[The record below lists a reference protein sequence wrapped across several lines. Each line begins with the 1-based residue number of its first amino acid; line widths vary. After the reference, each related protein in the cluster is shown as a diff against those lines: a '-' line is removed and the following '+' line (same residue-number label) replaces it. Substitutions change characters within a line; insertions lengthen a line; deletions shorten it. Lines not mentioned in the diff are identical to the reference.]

1 MAKIVF
7 YRQKSS
13 CIGREVGVK
22 SSMQFS
28 KFRPLVCAAVFCAG
42 FIYVHAQ
49 DNPAQAAARA
59 SLDAQM
65 RALDAQQKVSSNVTA
80 SPAVADTAAQ
90 ARAMEAL
97 QEKMAALDA
106 QQKVS
111 SNVTASPAVADT
123 AAQARAMEALQ
134 EKMAALDAQQKA
146 ETTAAAS
153 SDNAAQTATRAAL
166 ENKLRELNAQ
176 QAAMNAGKLAA
187 AAPVQSPVI
196 ATPPAGANYPGK
208 ELGLPPITAPPLPI
222 SAAKDAR
229 LQALL
234 AKYLA
239 DQVTAAEYQSNRAEI
254 LAEP

>member
-65 RALDAQQKVSSNVTA
+65 R
-80 SPAVADTAAQ
+80 
-90 ARAMEAL
+90 
-97 QEKMAALDA
+97 ALDA

>member
-1 MAKIVF
+1 
-7 YRQKSS
+7 
-13 CIGREVGVK
+13 
-22 SSMQFS
+22 MQFS

-59 SLDAQM
+59 SLDAKM
-65 RALDAQQKVSSNVTA
+65 RALDAQQGSTNMAAPPSDTAAQAKAMEALQEKMAELDAQQKVSSNVTA
-80 SPAVADTAAQ
+80 PPAVADTAAQ

-97 QEKMAALDA
+97 QEKMA
-106 QQKVS
+106 
-111 SNVTASPAVADT
+111 
-123 AAQARAMEALQ
+123 E
-134 EKMAALDAQQKA
+134 LDAQQKA
-146 ETTAAAS
+146 ETTAASSS
-153 SDNAAQTATRAAL
+153 SDNAAQTAARAAL

-196 ATPPAGANYPGK
+196 ATPPASANYPGK

-222 SAAKDAR
+222 SAAKDSQ

>member
-22 SSMQFS
+22 NSMQFS

-49 DNPAQAAARA
+49 DNPAQGAARA

-65 RALDAQQKVSSNVTA
+65 RALDAQQGSTNMAAPPAVADTAAQAKAMEVLQEKMAALDAQQKASSNVTA

-97 QEKMAALDA
+97 QK
-106 QQKVS
+106 
-111 SNVTASPAVADT
+111 
-123 AAQARAMEALQ
+123 
-134 EKMAALDAQQKA
+134 KMAALDAQQKA
-146 ETTAAAS
+146 ETTAASS

-222 SAAKDAR
+222 SAAKDAQ